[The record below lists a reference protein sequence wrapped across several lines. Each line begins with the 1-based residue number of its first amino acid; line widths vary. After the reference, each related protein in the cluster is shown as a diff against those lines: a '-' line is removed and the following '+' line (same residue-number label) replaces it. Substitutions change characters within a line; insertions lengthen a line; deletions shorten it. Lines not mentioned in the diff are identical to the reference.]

1 MPNLDPRT
9 IVFLTGA
16 MGALM
21 AVVLYSLHLGHRA
34 SIRGLKDWAAA
45 PLVIFLSTLLLG
57 LRGIAPDWVT
67 IVLANL
73 MLFGGGLLML
83 TGSHKFLDRP
93 LPPWVL
99 PAVLLGVSIPLIWW
113 GLVAPNYNA
122 RLVLISAAM
131 ALLHSLHFRLMWQH
145 DRHSFG
151 ARFLLVVLGAT
162 ILIMLVRT
170 ITALATPVGNDLFA
184 PSTLQSLYIGG
195 YSFSLLMLTISFV
208 LLASERLRQQLHH
221 LISHD
226 TLTGALSRK
235 AIFDQGLIEL
245 ERCRRTQRPITVMML
260 DLDHFKLIND
270 RYGHMTGD
278 HVLRDFALRVR
289 DELRKIDLLGRF
301 GGEEFLV
308 ILPETGQAQALTVAE
323 RILASKSAEADLPRC
338 TVSIGI
344 ATRNGVNHEQA
355 ALPMLEELISRADAA
370 LYRAKAAGRHRA
382 ETAPPA

>member
-1 MPNLDPRT
+1 MPHLDPRT

-21 AVVLYSLHLGHRA
+21 AVVLYSLHLGHRS

-45 PLVIFLSTLLLG
+45 PLVIFISTLLLG
-57 LRGIAPDWVT
+57 ARGIAPDWLT
-67 IVLANL
+67 IVVANL
-73 MLFGGGLLML
+73 MLFSGGLLML
-83 TGSHKFLDRP
+83 AGSHRFFDRP
-93 LPPWVL
+93 LPRWL
-99 PAVLLGVSIPLIWW
+99 MPATLLAISVPLVWW
-113 GLVAPNYNA
+113 GLMAPDYNS
-122 RLVLISAAM
+122 RLVLISACM
-131 ALLHSLHFRLMWQH
+131 AALHASHFRLVWRH
-145 DRHSFG
+145 DRRSFA
-151 ARFLLVVLGAT
+151 ARFLMVVLGAT
-162 ILIMLVRT
+162 ILIMVVRA
-170 ITALATPVGNDLFA
+170 ITALVAPVGNDLFT
-184 PSTLQSLYIGG
+184 PSALQSFYIGG

-208 LLASERLRQQLHH
+208 LMASERLRQQLHH

-226 TLTGALSRK
+226 TLTGALSRR

-245 ERCRRTQRPITVMML
+245 ERCRRTHRPITVMML

-278 HVLRDFALRVR
+278 RVLRDFALRVR

-308 ILPETGQAQALTVAE
+308 ILPETDQAQALNVAE

-344 ATRNGVNHEQA
+344 ATRNGAKLEQA
-355 ALPMLEELISRADAA
+355 ALPMLEELISQADAA

-382 ETAPPA
+382 EAALPT